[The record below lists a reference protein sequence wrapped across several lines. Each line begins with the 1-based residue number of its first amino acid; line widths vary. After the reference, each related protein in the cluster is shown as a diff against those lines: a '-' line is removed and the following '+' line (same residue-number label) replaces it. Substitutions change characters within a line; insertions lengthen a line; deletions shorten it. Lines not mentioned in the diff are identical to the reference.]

1 MLCRVSSKAYLA
13 YAASLV
19 DSEDIAMSSPT
30 ITHPNA
36 HSPNHFTAAYPVIT
50 LPTTP
55 TRPAPNSAKKRT
67 QLPDLSRPTANPGH
81 GDGAKM
87 SMIFRNAANSLQGS
101 VLPPHQKSSNIKK
114 SRLPHLQARGTKF
127 GSTYQDDAM
136 VSSGLN
142 SPSKIERHPGEP
154 CESKWA
160 LSEVT
165 SARASG
171 VGPHYSPPS
180 HFVGAGRA
188 IVQTIT
194 DQYFGAATGD
204 GGMCL
209 DETLRVSSA
218 SSPLHSEEWVKE
230 PISSGFATPIGTAP
244 GFVENPEEVKYP
256 IPGNCRSLRSR
267 SNLSSF
273 GSDNDDLHS
282 THGVPLILP
291 FPSSDAEEA
300 PRSDIDTW
308 LNGVVEGTIPG
319 LLGSPKHSCDREDLL
334 MNDAPLSQNMASTLS
349 PLLTRERVSWSK
361 PKQDTQSPL
370 RASSDK
376 ENISPPKS
384 LSSPPRP
391 PTQHLQAR
399 TPSRFCQISTPAT
412 LQATQPLTPQGHL
425 SLPPRQRKRARID
438 GTASCA
444 AARPE
449 TPTGPRRRDFTIHE
463 ERIAGALAQLSPD
476 VERHRRGR
484 GPRRERCVSYWDED
498 ILHGEAMDVDGN
510 GIDEMMMRKGR
521 RVLGESKE
529 AVELTREKP
538 FVEEAGL
545 ASFEFTA

>member
-1 MLCRVSSKAYLA
+1 
-13 YAASLV
+13 
-19 DSEDIAMSSPT
+19 MSSPT
-30 ITHPNA
+30 ITHANA

-67 QLPDLSRPTANPGH
+67 QLPDLSRPTATPGH
-81 GDGAKM
+81 GAKM

-114 SRLPHLQARGTKF
+114 SRLPLLQARGTKF

-142 SPSKIERHPGEP
+142 SPS
-154 CESKWA
+154 
-160 LSEVT
+160 
-165 SARASG
+165 
-171 VGPHYSPPS
+171 
-180 HFVGAGRA
+180 
-188 IVQTIT
+188 
-194 DQYFGAATGD
+194 
-204 GGMCL
+204 
-209 DETLRVSSA
+209 
-218 SSPLHSEEWVKE
+218 SPLHNEEWVKE

-244 GFVENPEEVKYP
+244 GFVKNPEEVKYP
-256 IPGNCRSLRSR
+256 IPGNWRSLRSR

-319 LLGSPKHSCDREDLL
+319 LLGSPKQSCDREDLL

-361 PKQDTQSPL
+361 PTQDTQSPL

-498 ILHGEAMDVDGN
+498 ILHGEAMDVDSN

-538 FVEEAGL
+538 FVEEAGS